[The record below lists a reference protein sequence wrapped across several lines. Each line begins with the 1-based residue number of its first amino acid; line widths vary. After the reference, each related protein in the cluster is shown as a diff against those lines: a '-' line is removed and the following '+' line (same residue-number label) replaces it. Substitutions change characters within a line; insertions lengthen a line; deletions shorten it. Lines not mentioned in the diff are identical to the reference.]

1 MRSAPDSCQ
10 TDLFV
15 PEVLQILKLGT
26 GYERV
31 DQLLG
36 GKPNGSRRH
45 SPQGCAYRGGSHS
58 RDILDLAAAERR
70 VSNLRSDLNDL
81 RLQSVGLKDL
91 PLESSYQ
98 RQAANRI
105 VRVGDS
111 DPLRCYLRP
120 QGRREKEKSGE
131 ND

>member
-1 MRSAPDSCQ
+1 MRSATDSRQ
-10 TDLFV
+10 TDLSV

-31 DQLLG
+31 DQLLR

-45 SPQGCAYRGGSHS
+45 SPQGRAYRCGPDP
-58 RDILDLAAAERR
+58 RDIMDLAAAQRR
-70 VSNLRSDLNDL
+70 VRDLRSDLNDL

-91 PLESSYQ
+91 PLKSGYQ

-105 VRVGDS
+105 VRVSDS
-111 DPLRCYLRP
+111 DPLRCFLRP
-120 QGRREKEKSGE
+120 QGRREQDKSG
-131 ND
+131 